1 MLQTT
6 WQTGHQRQLT
16 ARKALSRPWR
26 GSRGGKHRGPS
37 PPWNME
43 RLQSSVQSP
52 PQPIRASYAIMG
64 ASWPR
69 LPPRPSELH
78 RLYVCGRDSTV
89 RAGHWSCRR
98 GALGHA
104 GLEPPLPSGNGSSG
118 RDRAAGAGLG
128 WAVLLC
134 VRRGTAAAAAPAVP
148 GCPRCW
154 YEPALQ
160 LNAAS
165 SWQPKRL
172 V

>member
-78 RLYVCGRDSTV
+78 RLYVCGRDNCQGRALELPAWGTWPRRAGAAPAEWEWLLGPGQGGRGWAGLGCAALCAAWDGGGGGSSSPGMPEVLV
-89 RAGHWSCRR
+89 RAG
-98 GALGHA
+98 
-104 GLEPPLPSGNGSSG
+104 
-118 RDRAAGAGLG
+118 
-128 WAVLLC
+128 
-134 VRRGTAAAAAPAVP
+134 TPA
-148 GCPRCW
+148 
-154 YEPALQ
+154 
-160 LNAAS
+160 
-165 SWQPKRL
+165 
-172 V
+172 